1 MFGRGPGCIFL
12 YFSFFACLVRPALCG
27 AVGRAAF
34 AKGACCPCGLWLG
47 RPSFPLFVRS
57 TLAFRGELAH
67 FPLSVL
73 AEIVWA
79 PLASR
84 SVGSPLPGGDCSA
97 RRLEPPASPPPSCPP
112 QAPRAPEPSLGPA
125 PGWVRWRRGYRLGS
139 RGPAGVVASGHG
151 CRSPTFVLFFS
162 CSPSYGAS
170 CSFTLL
176 KSQRFWDCA
185 FSRRWLL
192 LTPMR
197 GRLSAPAPYFSSRR
211 RLTVFPLCC

>member
-1 MFGRGPGCIFL
+1 MIGNGRFMKWTLNGFMVKID
-12 YFSFFACLVRPALCG
+12 
-27 AVGRAAF
+27 
-34 AKGACCPCGLWLG
+34 
-47 RPSFPLFVRS
+47 VRS

-67 FPLSVL
+67 FPLSAL

-125 PGWVRWRRGYRLGS
+125 PGWVWWWRGYRLGS
-139 RGPAGVVASGHG
+139 RGPAGAVASGHG

-170 CSFTLL
+170 CSFTPL

-197 GRLSAPAPYFSSRR
+197 GRLSAPAPLFFFTATFNGFSLVPLVS
-211 RLTVFPLCC
+211 VFSLGGSAAFLV